1 MQAALAI
8 PVLKV
13 LNDIA
18 KSKLLGKKNK
28 NKIGKGNLLRGAGKE
43 TLEELATLTEVTT
56 KRDPPGSKFSLQ
68 NALERIQR
76 NIGGQQLPIARITGS
91 PQSVMSASGGTT
103 SMVVV
108 KTEAFYAVPGSVN
121 FSVAGSDFYPQAVAL
136 PWLSGISKSFV
147 EYKVLDLE
155 FTYVPYVPTTTAG
168 SVAVAW
174 TGDYT
179 DTDPTDMLQ
188 MLSSEQ
194 AIIAPV
200 YAGSEGG
207 QALQF
212 FGIPKGN
219 VVGFKV
225 PRYTYT
231 TGNIPKTYR
240 NLGSTKFG
248 AATTEMRN
256 QYSPG
261 RLLIA
266 TSGMASTAT
275 VGYVFVR
282 YKIQLLGSVNST
294 LNT

>member
-1 MQAALAI
+1 MQAALVPLVA
-8 PVLKV
+8 KV
-13 LNDIA
+13 IADIA
-18 KSKLLGKKNK
+18 TSKLKGKTNK
-28 NKIGKGNLLRGAGKE
+28 NKIGGGKLLEGVPEGVLKE
-43 TLEELATLTEVTT
+43 LKALKDVPKA
-56 KRDPPGSKFSLQ
+56 PPGSNMARVVSKVRRS
-68 NALERIQR
+68 
-76 NIGGQQLPIARITGS
+76 IGGQDIPITRITGS
-91 PQSVMSASGGTT
+91 PQSVMSTNAGTT

-108 KTEAFYAVPGSVN
+108 KTEAVYA
-121 FSVAGSDFYPQAVAL
+121 VAGSTGFSVIGIDFFPQSATL
-136 PWLSGISKSFV
+136 PWLSGISQSFV

-155 FTYVPYVPTTTAG
+155 YTYVPYVPTTTTG
-168 SVAVAW
+168 SVAIAW

-179 DTDPTDMLQ
+179 DTDPTNMLQ

-194 AIIAPV
+194 AIIAPA

-207 QALQF
+207 QALQQ
-212 FGIPKGN
+212 FGIPNGN

-231 TGNIPKTYR
+231 TGSIPKTYR
-240 NLGSTKFG
+240 NLGATKFG

-261 RLLIA
+261 RLLVG
-266 TSGMASTAT
+266 TEGMTNTNA

-294 LNT
+294 LNS